1 MIVLRKPIL
10 LLTFAASLL
19 GLGACAT
26 PGGSQGYVVRDL
38 QEETVVGDYLKAR
51 FAANQQQL
59 DIAADAYARASEA
72 APQDAL
78 LLRHAFFYELAAGNV
93 GAAADLARQ
102 LNQPEFRTPE
112 SGQDDGGEAMRQAMA
127 AARAQQSLSLPILTV
142 AADQMADGDYD
153 DALETLDA
161 ETESSYVQSI
171 SYLMRAWALYET
183 DGADAGLAM
192 LDNTQAQSFSGFTPL
207 HKALMLEAAG
217 RRSEAREAYAAA
229 MQAYP
234 AEQTRIAQAYF
245 LERTGSRDEALA
257 LYRGMVDESGVLVR
271 TGRLGLIRLGEP
283 LAGESDIMI
292 REARRFRV
300 RPFVRSGADGAGLA
314 LYHFAW
320 ATYRQALSEQAA
332 AYRAGFTN
340 LTLLLNTPLA
350 FAQLSAH
357 LNDDFDAVNYL
368 IGGIYNSYEMYEE
381 AARLFG
387 EVSFNDSFYEYAM
400 ADRASALVE
409 MEKTG
414 QALELLQGYVARDAY
429 AVSTALRLA
438 GLLSDDGQY
447 QAAEQTLTGAIDRIE
462 QRPEDERGNDLWR
475 YYFSRGVLFADMDRW
490 GEAEADLVTAR
501 ELSDD
506 EPYVLN
512 YLGYT
517 WVERGENLAEAFA
530 MIEAALRQEPN
541 SGAITDSLGWA
552 HYQLGEFDEAIEYL
566 ERAVALEP
574 ADPVITDHLGD
585 AYWQVGRRN
594 EARYEWRRA
603 LSYDPDGELRAAIE
617 RKLAKGE
624 LITAET
630 SAEGP
635 SDIAAEPSQTP

>member
-1 MIVLRKPIL
+1 LIVLRKPIL
-10 LLTFAASLL
+10 LLVLKTTALL
-19 GLGACAT
+19 ALAACAS
-26 PGGSQGYVVRDL
+26 PGASQGYIVRDL

-93 GAAADLARQ
+93 GASADLARQ
-102 LNQPEFRTPE
+102 LNKPEFRSSE
-112 SGQDDGGEAMRQAMA
+112 AGEDDGGEAMRQAMA
-127 AARAQQSLSLPILTV
+127 AAKAQQSLSLPILTV

-153 DALETLDA
+153 EALKTLEA
-161 ETESSYVQSI
+161 EADSSYVQSI
-171 SYLMRAWALYET
+171 SYLMRAWALFET
-183 DGADAGLAM
+183 DGANAGLAM
-192 LDNTQAQSFSGFTPL
+192 LDNTQSQAFTAFTPL

-217 RRSEAREAYAAA
+217 RRAEARDAYATAV
-229 MQAYP
+229 QAYP

-245 LERTGSRDEALA
+245 LERTGRKDDALT
-257 LYRGMVDESGVLVR
+257 LYRTMVDEGGVLVR

-283 LAGESDIMI
+283 LEGESDVMIM
-292 REARRFRV
+292 EAERFRV

-357 LNDDFDAVNYL
+357 LNEDFDAVNYL
-368 IGGIYNSYEMYEE
+368 IGGIYNSYEMYED

-387 EVSFNDSFYEYAM
+387 EVSFNDSFYEYAVTDQ
-400 ADRASALVE
+400 ATALVQ
-409 MEKTG
+409 MDRTDK
-414 QALELLQGYVARDAY
+414 ALSLLQSYVARDAY

-447 QAAEQTLTGAIDRIE
+447 EAAEQTLTSAIERIE
-462 QRPEDERGNDLWR
+462 QRSDDEPGNDLWR
-475 YYFSRGVLFADMDRW
+475 YYFSRGVLYVDMDQWSR
-490 GEAEADLVTAR
+490 AEDDLVMAR
-501 ELSDD
+501 ELSGD

-512 YLGYT
+512 YLGYS
-517 WVERGENLAEAFA
+517 WVERGENLEEAFA

-552 HYQLGEFDEAIEYL
+552 HYQLGDYEEAIDYL
-566 ERAVALEP
+566 ERAVELEP

-603 LSYDPDGELRAAIE
+603 LSYDPDEDLRAAIE
-617 RKLAKGE
+617 RKLAEGE
-624 LITAET
+624 IITAET
-630 SAEGP
+630 ISEDTPAMT
-635 SDIAAEPSQTP
+635 QTP

>member
-1 MIVLRKPIL
+1 M
-10 LLTFAASLL
+10 A
-19 GLGACAT
+19 LGACAS
-26 PGGSQGYVVRDL
+26 PGGSSGYIVRDL

-78 LLRHAFFYELAAGNV
+78 LLRHAFFYELAAGDV
-93 GAAADLARQ
+93 GASATLARQ

-112 SGQDDGGEAMRQAMA
+112 ASAEDGGEAIRQALE
-127 AARAQQSLSLPILTV
+127 AARAQQNLSLPVLTV
-142 AADQMADGDYD
+142 AADQMASGDYAE
-153 DALETLDA
+153 ALVTLEA
-161 ETESSYVQSI
+161 EADSSYVQSI
-171 SYLMRAWALYET
+171 SYLMRAWALFET
-183 DGADAGLAM
+183 EGADAGLAM
-192 LDNTQAQSFSGFTPL
+192 LDNTQAQAFTGFTPL

-217 RRSEAREAYAAA
+217 RRNEARTAYAAA
-229 MQAYP
+229 AKAYP

-245 LERTGSRDEALA
+245 LERTGSKDEARA
-257 LYRGMVDESGVLVR
+257 LYRGMVEEDGVLVR

-283 LAGESDIMI
+283 LAGETDLMI
-292 REARRFRV
+292 REAKRFRV

-357 LNDDFDAVNYL
+357 LNEDFDAVNYL
-368 IGGIYNSYEMYEE
+368 VGGIYNSYEMYED

-387 EVSFNDSFYEYAM
+387 EVSFNDSFYEYAVT
-400 ADRASALVE
+400 DRASALVQ
-409 MEKTG
+409 MEKTDK
-414 QALELLQGYVARDAY
+414 ALSLLQEYVARDAY

-438 GLLSDDGQY
+438 NLLSDDGQY
-447 QAAEQTLTGAIDRIE
+447 QAAEQTLTSAIDRIE
-462 QRPEDERGNDLWR
+462 QRPEDERGGDLWR
-475 YYFSRGVLFADMDRW
+475 YYFSRGVLHADMDQW
-490 GEAEADLVTAR
+490 VQAEADLVMAR

-512 YLGYT
+512 YLGYS
-517 WVERGENLAEAFA
+517 WVERGENLEEAFA
-530 MIEAALRQEPN
+530 MIEEALRQEPN

-552 HYQLGEFDEAIEYL
+552 HYQLGEYQEAIDYL
-566 ERAVALEP
+566 ERAVELEP

-585 AYWQVGRRN
+585 AYWQVSRRN

-603 LSYDPDGELRAAIE
+603 LSYDPDDDLRVVIE
-617 RKLAKGE
+617 RKLAEGE
-624 LITAET
+624 IITADS
-630 SAEGP
+630 SADRTA
-635 SDIAAEPSQTP
+635 DIASDPSQTP